1 MTGHDTHGRRPGRSE
16 RDGDGAL
23 DAVLT
28 VTSDRLLATLQAAL
42 DIDGGLAAVRATD
55 ATTAEPPAADRREP
69 EPEHGEL
76 QAVCQVLAGHLA
88 DLDPAADTRAR
99 TPKELGSSVLYLG
112 AVHRLLQELQYGL
125 LTRALD
131 RDSADR
137 LVRLIEHNSAEA
149 SYLLGGERR
158 RATRRARAQLD
169 VWVEVIAGVRG
180 GMTALRPRIRR
191 LFDDAGQAAP
201 HDPAPRPPV

>member
-16 RDGDGAL
+16 RDGDAAL

-55 ATTAEPPAADRREP
+55 PTTAEPPAADRGEP

-76 QAVCQVLAGHLA
+76 QSVCQVLAGYLA
-88 DLDPAADTRAR
+88 DLDPAADTRTS
-99 TPKELGSSVLYLG
+99 TPRELGSSVLYLG

-131 RDSADR
+131 RVSADR
-137 LVRLIEHNSAEA
+137 LVRLVEHNAAEA
-149 SYLLGGERR
+149 SHLLGGERR
-158 RATRRARAQLD
+158 RATRRAVAQLD
-169 VWVEVIAGVRG
+169 AWAEVVAGVRG
-180 GMTALRPRIRR
+180 GITRLRPRIRR
-191 LFDDAGQAAP
+191 LFDDAGHAAP
-201 HDPAPRPPV
+201 QDPAPRLPV